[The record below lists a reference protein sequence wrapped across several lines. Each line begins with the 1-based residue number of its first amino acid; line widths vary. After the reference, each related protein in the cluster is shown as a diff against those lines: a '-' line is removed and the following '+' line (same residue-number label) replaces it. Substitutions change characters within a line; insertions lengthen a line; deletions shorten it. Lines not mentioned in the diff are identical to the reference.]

1 MCTALTYL
9 DARGRA
15 YVARTFELDLE
26 IPMALTAA
34 PVGTVL
40 RSQMPGKEALEWTSA
55 YAFIAVV
62 TPPSDPGGAG
72 DFSELLSTDGTNDA
86 GLTININAYPPDGYA
101 SATPDGPVV
110 LEAANLGIW
119 LLSRFATVA
128 EAKDALATQQVNQ
141 TALTI
146 AGGVPFPLHVLV
158 TDAGGASI
166 VIEWDGGVM
175 CIHDNPVRV
184 MTNGPAFLW
193 HLTNLAN
200 WTHLDNTDKSVT
212 TFGSLQVSQPDSGIA
227 TAALPASNTAVG
239 RFVRAAYY
247 TTFAEK
253 TDDPDQA
260 VAMAAHII
268 NNFDRP
274 KGITIDLPGA
284 GGEGVVFG
292 DSSAPTSVSTE
303 WTTHS
308 FLTDTARNRYY
319 VRAHTSLNW
328 SEFHLDRLSQ
338 LDAPRIIPMDLLD
351 PQGGDATELL
361 LNATTD

>member
-9 DARGRA
+9 DAAGRA
-15 YVARTFELDLE
+15 YVARTFELNLDL
-26 IPMALTAA
+26 PFGVMVA
-34 PVGTVL
+34 PVGTAL
-40 RSQMPGKEALEWTSA
+40 RSQMPGKEAVVWTSTH
-55 YAFIAVV
+55 AFIAVV
-62 TPPSDPGGAG
+62 TQPSEPSGEVNFA
-72 DFSELLSTDGTNDA
+72 ELLSGDGTNDA
-86 GLTININAYPPDGYA
+86 GLTININAFPPDGHTA
-101 SATPDGPVV
+101 ATPDAPAV
-110 LEAANLGIW
+110 LEANDLGIW

-141 TALTI
+141 SPLAV

-158 TDAGGASI
+158 TDASGAAI

-175 CIHDNPVRV
+175 CVHDNPVRV
-184 MTNGPAFLW
+184 MTNGPAFPW

-200 WTHLDNTDKSVT
+200 WAHLDNTDKSLA
-212 TFGSLQVSQPDSGIA
+212 TFGSLQVAQPDSGIA

-247 TTFAEK
+247 STFAEK
-253 TDDPDQA
+253 AADPDQA

-274 KGITIDLPGA
+274 RGITIDLPGS

-292 DSSAPTSVSTE
+292 GSSAPAGVSTE
-303 WTTHS
+303 YTTHS
-308 FLTDTARNRYY
+308 FIADTARNRYY

-328 SEFHLDRLSQ
+328 SEFHLDRLARI
-338 LDAPRIIPMDLLD
+338 DAPRIISMDRVD
-351 PQGGDATELL
+351 PRGGDATELL
-361 LNATTD
+361 LQASAH